1 MSESDY
7 SWVGEMK
14 KKLRDGDVNDPY
26 IKEVMSLH
34 DSGEQPINAMKF
46 DKFEREL
53 YDAEV
58 GVRGSDIIYHFF
70 TKKGTWP
77 AAQASA
83 RVFEDVMGD
92 AFLEVYKLEDKL
104 QAAYSEELISWAVR
118 VVGFGDNLA
127 IDMLKERVFDVLDR
141 RLKL

>member
-14 KKLRDGDVNDPY
+14 KKLRDGDQSDPY
-26 IKEVMSLH
+26 IREVMSLH
-34 DSGEQPINAMKF
+34 DSGEQPINAVNF
-46 DKFEREL
+46 DKFAREL
-53 YDAEV
+53 YDGEV
-58 GVRGSDIIYHFF
+58 GIRGSDLIYHFF

-77 AAQASA
+77 ASQESH
-83 RVFEDVMGD
+83 RQFEDVMGD

-104 QAAYSEELISWAVR
+104 QAAFSEELNSWAVR
-118 VVGFGDNLA
+118 VIGFGDNLA
-127 IDMLKERVFDVLDR
+127 VDMLKERVFDVLDR